1 MKSFMRVLLCH
12 DAPRTIGPMNR
23 FGPILAAL
31 ALFLALTGAATAQ
44 DAVPDPAAVAPAPAK
59 PVKPAA
65 TQSAAEPAAPATE
78 PPAPIYDEKLLRL
91 SEILGSLSFLR
102 DLCGQS
108 DGATWRDEMTAL
120 LGAEKPAPQRRTRL
134 IARFNHGFETFN
146 AVYRTCTP
154 SAELAISRYLSEGA
168 ALASDVRGRYN
179 Q

>member
-1 MKSFMRVLLCH
+1 MISADRLAAS
-12 DAPRTIGPMNR
+12 APAPHNRRMNR
-23 FGPILAAL
+23 FGRISTALVLLVASAAP
-31 ALFLALTGAATAQ
+31 AAFAQDDAPAAGAA
-44 DAVPDPAAVAPAPAK
+44 PK
-59 PVKPAA
+59 EKPAA
-65 TQSAAEPAAPATE
+65 AAPADQPPPQATE

-102 DLCGQS
+102 DLCGAS
-108 DGATWRDEMTAL
+108 DGPTWRDEMTAL
-120 LGAEKPAPQRRTRL
+120 LGAEKPAPHRRARL

-154 SAELAISRYLSEGA
+154 SAELSIAHYLSEGA

>member
-1 MKSFMRVLLCH
+1 MACVLL
-12 DAPRTIGPMNR
+12 
-23 FGPILAAL
+23 LAL
-31 ALFLALTGAATAQ
+31 AGQALAQ
-44 DAVPDPAAVAPAPAK
+44 DAAPDAPSAAPQK
-59 PVKPAA
+59 KPAGA
-65 TQSAAEPAAPATE
+65 AAPADQPAPQALE

-102 DLCGQS
+102 DLCGAS
-108 DGATWRDEMTAL
+108 DGPTWRDEMTAL
-120 LGAEKPAPQRRTRL
+120 LAAEKPAPHRRARL

-154 SAELAISRYLSEGA
+154 SAELSIARYLSEGA

>member
-1 MKSFMRVLLCH
+1 
-12 DAPRTIGPMNR
+12 MNR
-23 FGPILAAL
+23 FGLLPAAL
-31 ALFLALTGAATAQ
+31 ALLFAFASVATAQ
-44 DAVPDPAAVAPAPAK
+44 DAVPATTAAAPPPAGQPAAPA
-59 PVKPAA
+59 
-65 TQSAAEPAAPATE
+65 TPATE

-102 DLCGQS
+102 DLCGPS

-134 IARFNHGFETFN
+134 IARFNHGFETFA

-154 SAELAISRYLSEGA
+154 SAELSISRYLSEGA

>member
-1 MKSFMRVLLCH
+1 MALAILLSLS
-12 DAPRTIGPMNR
+12 G
-23 FGPILAAL
+23 AAL
-31 ALFLALTGAATAQ
+31 AQDIVPDATA
-44 DAVPDPAAVAPAPAK
+44 PPPK
-59 PVKPAA
+59 KPAA
-65 TQSAAEPAAPATE
+65 AAPADQPPPQALE

-102 DLCGQS
+102 DLCGAS

-120 LGAEKPAPQRRTRL
+120 LAAEKPAPHRRARL
-134 IARFNHGFETFN
+134 VARFNHGFETFN

-154 SAELAISRYLSEGA
+154 SAELSIAHYLSEGA